1 MSVGRT
7 TRVVAMGIAIGEG
20 GTQRETEGKEGKEG
34 ETVKSSESGVVAVVV

>member
-20 GTQRETEGKEGKEG
+20 GTQRETEGKEG